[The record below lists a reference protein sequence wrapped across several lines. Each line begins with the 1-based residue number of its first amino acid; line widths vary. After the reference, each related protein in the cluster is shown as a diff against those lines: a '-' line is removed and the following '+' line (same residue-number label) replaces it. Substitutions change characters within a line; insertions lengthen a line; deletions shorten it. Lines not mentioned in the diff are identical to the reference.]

1 MYFYLH
7 RHHLVVPVA
16 NNLSSANDLA
26 EREKTENLDGTNQ
39 ELDGVVARVSLDG
52 LNVVLGSLE
61 GVQAKGLEGLEDGL
75 ELRAGRGGKALLD
88 VDLLAELG
96 NNLRPENGLRNKG
109 GSLVDDAAGG
119 SGSLSSSRV
128 VSDAANGGLGGRK
141 EGGAEH
147 SGCDYGDNDQ
157 KRSLRFS

>member
-39 ELDGVVARVSLDG
+39 ELDRVVARVSLDG

-75 ELRAGRGGKALLD
+75 KLRAGRGGKALLD

-109 GSLVDDAAGG
+109 
-119 SGSLSSSRV
+119 
-128 VSDAANGGLGGRK
+128 
-141 EGGAEH
+141 
-147 SGCDYGDNDQ
+147 
-157 KRSLRFS
+157 